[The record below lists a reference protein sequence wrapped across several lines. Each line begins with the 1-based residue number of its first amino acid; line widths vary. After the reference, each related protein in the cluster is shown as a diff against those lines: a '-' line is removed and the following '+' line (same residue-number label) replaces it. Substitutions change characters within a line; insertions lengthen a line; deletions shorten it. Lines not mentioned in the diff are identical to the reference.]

1 MLPELIAAKVK
12 VVQDGKPSRKRDCV
26 PLPDPFPFPFPFP
39 LQLPIPV
46 CFWLVPPPVGLL
58 TARAE
63 VALPLESPEWESPP
77 PSGPASFLSVLS
89 LSND

>member
-26 PLPDPFPFPFPFP
+26 PLADPFPFP

-46 CFWLVPPPVGLL
+46 CFWLVPPPVFLL